1 MQCIISRWRCVW
13 SGRYSRCWVFAWRRV
28 RIVKV
33 SCRLLSRKLWTWM
46 TETLVS
52 NLYKNSYWMYF
63 THLLLLSLVYISFL
77 LFFFYVFLLSLLFSN
92 LPMLLS
98 CVCQL
103 IINVD
108 DDDDDDDKQINVM
121 PQAAS
126 LVVLVFIAVFRL
138 PFCASSSDSLT
149 KWTTGGINSLISR
162 RLTNFPPTDTIRTS
176 SSGSLRRGT
185 NFSTSRHSRR
195 SKYIL
200 FQLPPCSMTDSLHRP
215 MHDTFVHA

>member
-92 LPMLLS
+92 SPMLLS

-103 IINVD
+103 IINGD
-108 DDDDDDDKQINVM
+108 DDDDGGHRRCLRNLLRSAMTGSDRCW
-121 PQAAS
+121 S
-126 LVVLVFIAVFRL
+126 R
-138 PFCASSSDSLT
+138 DSLSGRAT
-149 KWTTGGINSLISR
+149 CVTSTWEMR
-162 RLTNFPPTDTIRTS
+162 PTPNDCYRWGPI
-176 SSGSLRRGT
+176 
-185 NFSTSRHSRR
+185 HER
-195 SKYIL
+195 S
-200 FQLPPCSMTDSLHRP
+200 
-215 MHDTFVHA
+215 

>member
-1 MQCIISRWRCVW
+1 MHFI
-13 SGRYSRCWVFAWRRV
+13 
-28 RIVKV
+28 
-33 SCRLLSRKLWTWM
+33 
-46 TETLVS
+46 
-52 NLYKNSYWMYF
+52 
-63 THLLLLSLVYISFL
+63 HLLLLCILAFYWSYFFYFFTFFL
-77 LFFFYVFLLSLLFSN
+77 LLGNS
-92 LPMLLS
+92 PMLLS

-103 IINVD
+103 IINGD